1 MESKLFTPVTF
12 GPLTLRNRTIRSA
25 AFESMCPGNAPSQML
40 LDYHRSVAAGGVGMT
55 TVAYAAV
62 TQSGLSFDR
71 QLWLRPEIIS
81 GLREVT
87 GAIHTEGAAA
97 GIQIGHCGNM
107 SHKKIC
113 GTTPISAS
121 TGFNLYS
128 PTFVRGMKRE
138 ELPEMA
144 RAYGRAVHLAREAG
158 FEPEDGELFLSRKVP
173 ASGRSRSMLSGRSVP
188 RSVLA
193 SVAAELVT
201 IHGQADQLRIATTSR
216 QREFLDR
223 YAGDEVALAA
233 YGKSWSALRA
243 MDERLERLNS
253 QESSMRQQAD
263 YLRESI
269 ERINRVDPQPGEM
282 DELRARRDRIENA
295 AEIAEGVTRA
305 LGALDASQVVDD
317 VESSSAADLI
327 DHASQALRAIH
338 VEGVFSELAD
348 RLDSISTDLSD
359 VVFSLSGE
367 VDNEASME
375 DLDAINGRIHELDE
389 LTRRWGPELSDVIAW
404 RDKAVYDLEDLD
416 ASPEKVEQL
425 EAKRA
430 QLLNAAKKAAQA
442 VSKRRRTAA
451 KELASKVTAELDS
464 LAMGTSK
471 LEIRVAEREQLDA
484 TGADDIEF
492 LFTPFP
498 GSPQLPMGKSAS
510 GGELSRLMLA
520 LELVAAEK
528 HVVAGGTVPPMTFIF
543 DEVDAGVGGKAAVE
557 LGARLAKLAQSAQVL
572 VVTHLPQVASW
583 ADEQY
588 VVAKGETKDGSIATT
603 ISQVR
608 GDERVHEIARM
619 LSGSESETSLEHA
632 EELLKSSV
640 LD

>member
-1 MESKLFTPVTF
+1 MLEELEIHNL
-12 GPLTLRNRTIRSA
+12 GPIRSA
-25 AFESMCPGNAPSQML
+25 LIAPAGGMTAITGETGAGKSML
-40 LDYHRSVAAGGVGMT
+40 LSAIRLISGGPSDGGRVSVGAQEAWAQGVFEVASSTAAVAA
-55 TVAYAAV
+55 
-62 TQSGLSFDR
+62 
-71 QLWLRPEIIS
+71 
-81 GLREVT
+81 
-87 GAIHTEGAAA
+87 
-97 GIQIGHCGNM
+97 
-107 SHKKIC
+107 
-113 GTTPISAS
+113 
-121 TGFNLYS
+121 
-128 PTFVRGMKRE
+128 
-138 ELPEMA
+138 
-144 RAYGRAVHLAREAG
+144 AREAG

>member
-1 MESKLFTPVTF
+1 MLEELEIHNL
-12 GPLTLRNRTIRSA
+12 GPIRSA
-25 AFESMCPGNAPSQML
+25 LIAPAGGMTAITGETGAGKSML
-40 LDYHRSVAAGGVGMT
+40 LSAIRLISGGPSDGGRVSVGAQEAWAQGVFEVASSPAAVAA
-55 TVAYAAV
+55 
-62 TQSGLSFDR
+62 
-71 QLWLRPEIIS
+71 
-81 GLREVT
+81 
-87 GAIHTEGAAA
+87 
-97 GIQIGHCGNM
+97 
-107 SHKKIC
+107 
-113 GTTPISAS
+113 
-121 TGFNLYS
+121 
-128 PTFVRGMKRE
+128 
-138 ELPEMA
+138 
-144 RAYGRAVHLAREAG
+144 AREAG

-359 VVFSLSGE
+359 V
-367 VDNEASME
+367 
-375 DLDAINGRIHELDE
+375 I
-389 LTRRWGPELSDVIAW
+389 TW

>member
-1 MESKLFTPVTF
+1 M
-12 GPLTLRNRTIRSA
+12 
-25 AFESMCPGNAPSQML
+25 
-40 LDYHRSVAAGGVGMT
+40 
-55 TVAYAAV
+55 
-62 TQSGLSFDR
+62 
-71 QLWLRPEIIS
+71 
-81 GLREVT
+81 
-87 GAIHTEGAAA
+87 
-97 GIQIGHCGNM
+97 
-107 SHKKIC
+107 
-113 GTTPISAS
+113 
-121 TGFNLYS
+121 
-128 PTFVRGMKRE
+128 
-138 ELPEMA
+138 
-144 RAYGRAVHLAREAG
+144 
-158 FEPEDGELFLSRKVP
+158 
-173 ASGRSRSMLSGRSVP
+173 P

-201 IHGQADQLRIATTSR
+201 IHGQADQLRIATVSR

-233 YGKSWSALRA
+233 YGKAWNALRA

-367 VDNEASME
+367 VDNEASVE

-389 LTRRWGPELSDVIAW
+389 LTRRWGPELSDVITW

-425 EAKRA
+425 EAERA
-430 QLLNAAKKAAQA
+430 QLLEAAKKAAQT
-442 VSKRRRTAA
+442 VSKRRRAAA
-451 KELASKVTAELDS
+451 K
-464 LAMGTSK
+464 
-471 LEIRVAEREQLDA
+471 
-484 TGADDIEF
+484 
-492 LFTPFP
+492 
-498 GSPQLPMGKSAS
+498 GKSAS

-588 VVAKGETKDGSIATT
+588 VVAKGETDDGSIATT
-603 ISQVR
+603 INQVR
-608 GDERVHEIARM
+608 GEARVHEIARM